1 MIKKGLAVLPVTL
14 LLIAAVLVGAPSI
27 GQADVIISTVTA
39 QTTFTTLPLITGCAA
54 LPCTRTYANTMPPDN
69 NPNGTTW
76 NFTGGTITLAPGQSL
91 VLTQNQ
97 ADQGNSSLNTGLP
110 GFNFDT
116 SEANAG
122 RAANP
127 YTVTVNGTSF
137 ADNGGTGGNGVLND
151 NGNDNPSS
159 TANNE
164 AANWVKIG
172 GVAGK
177 YDVYVGYADTLHS
190 NACNDGPSGNCL
202 PFIAGT
208 TGVSNIWD
216 GSGGTSTA
224 ATFFLGNPT
233 NIPGYTTGAG
243 TTSHCDVEQTN
254 SALWN
259 CWDAGAIL
267 IVNTEVPEPSTV
279 LLVGT
284 LIVGL
289 IAISLRRA
297 RQGAAAA

>member
-1 MIKKGLAVLPVTL
+1 MIKKGLAVLSVTIL
-14 LLIAAVLVGAPSI
+14 MIAAVLAGAPSI

-39 QTTFTTLPLITGCAA
+39 TDTFTNPA
-54 LPCTRTYANTMPPDN
+54 LTRTYANTTPPDN

-76 NFTGGTITLAPGQSL
+76 NFTGGTITLHPGQSL

-97 ADQGNSSLNTGLP
+97 ANQGNSSLTNGLP

-122 RAANP
+122 RAATP
-127 YTVTVNGTSF
+127 YTVTVNGAAYS
-137 ADNGGTGGNGVLND
+137 DNGGTGGNGVLNA
-151 NGNDNPSS
+151 NGQDQPAS
-159 TANNE
+159 TTHNE

-172 GVAGK
+172 GVAGQ

-190 NACNDGPSGNCL
+190 DACADGGNCL
-202 PFIAGT
+202 PFSG
-208 TGVSNIWD
+208 TGVANIWD
-216 GSGGTSTA
+216 GTGGSTA
-224 ATFFLGNPT
+224 ATFFLGHPT
-233 NIPGYTTGAG
+233 NIPGYTG
-243 TTSHCDVEQTN
+243 TTQHCNVEQTN

-297 RQGAAAA
+297 RQGTAAA

>member
-14 LLIAAVLVGAPSI
+14 LLIAGVLAGAPSI
-27 GQADVIISTVTA
+27 GQADVIISTVVVA
-39 QTTFTTLPLITGCAA
+39 DTLQ
-54 LPCTRTYANTMPPDN
+54 TYANTKPPDTTV
-69 NPNGTTW
+69 NPTVPGPTW
-76 NFTGGTITLAPGQSL
+76 NFTGGTITLKPGQSL

-97 ADQGNSSLNTGLP
+97 ANQGNSSTDTGLP

-116 SEANAG
+116 SEANKGTKATQ
-122 RAANP
+122 
-127 YTVTVNGTSF
+127 YTVTVNGTDF
-137 ADNGGTGGNGVLND
+137 VDNGGVSGAANGPLNA
-151 NGNDNPSS
+151 NGQDQPAS
-159 TANNE
+159 TSHNE

-172 GVAGK
+172 SGTG
-177 YDVYVGYADTLHS
+177 YDVYVGYADTLHT
-190 NACNDGPSGNCL
+190 NACADNSDNNCL
-202 PFIAGT
+202 PFSG

-216 GSGGTSTA
+216 GSGGSSA
-224 ATFFLGNPT
+224 ATFFLGKPT
-233 NIPGYTTGAG
+233 NIPGYTTDPG
-243 TTSHCDVEQTN
+243 TTSHCTVGQTDPTKFD
-254 SALWN
+254 